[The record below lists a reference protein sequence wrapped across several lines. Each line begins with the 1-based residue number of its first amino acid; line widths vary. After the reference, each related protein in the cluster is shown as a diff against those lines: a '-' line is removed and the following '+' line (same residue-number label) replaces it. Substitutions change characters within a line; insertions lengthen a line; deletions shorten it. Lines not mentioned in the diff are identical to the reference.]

1 MSRRLRHSGS
11 VSGQM
16 CWYVLAWDSIRGKN
30 GEKYKASEDVLE
42 EKLTEL
48 AVSLKNVSRR
58 EAQREFLGS
67 STG

>member
-1 MSRRLRHSGS
+1 MVEVQAKCVG
-11 VSGQM
+11 M
-16 CWYVLAWDSIRGKN
+16 CWPGMVLGEKN

-67 STG
+67 